1 MLWDAYDVENIA
13 SNMQEDAIR
22 TARNHSAFIPVT
34 GLKCSYGKISSSL
47 TNILV
52 FPSEISE
59 TKPARSLIWTHRKFT
74 KYLKLR

>member
-52 FPSEISE
+52 FSSEISE
-59 TKPARSLIWTHRKFT
+59 TKPARSLIWTHQKFT